1 MAGNRSLTKYRAKR
15 DFKKTREPKG
25 SSGAVPSEHLRFV
38 IQKHAARRLHYDLR
52 LELDGVFKSWAVT
65 RGPSLVPGDKRLAV
79 QVEDHPLDYG
89 DFEGT
94 IPAGEYGGGTVQL
107 WDRGFWAP
115 LNGRSPQQSLE
126 DGDLKFVLV
135 GEKLQGAWALVRM
148 RNDRDGGKRTNWLL
162 IKKQDAGAAS
172 AERSEALLAEDRSV
186 ASGRAMAEIAGGQ
199 GRPPTPFITASRSG
213 AAKGKAP
220 KASSGQPISKA
231 APAQGP
237 RARGKRSAG
246 AMPEFVAPQL
256 ARLVERPPAGPG
268 WAHEIKFDGYRL
280 QLRVEDHHVNIRT
293 RQGLDW
299 TDRFSKLAELAG
311 ELPDCLLDGEVVALN
326 AKGLPSFAAL
336 QAALSDRRTDSLVL
350 FVFDLLYL
358 RGADLRALPLSE
370 RKRKLRAL
378 LPGSWDHKPIRFVS
392 AIDGQGDA
400 VLASA
405 ARMGLEGVVSK
416 RLDAPYRS
424 GRGESW
430 TKTKYRAGQEVVIGG
445 WTTDGGSVRSLIVGV
460 HRDGQLR
467 YAGRVGTGFGPKAQK
482 LLLKKL
488 RNLTVATSPFKEAVP
503 EQAGPG
509 PIRWIKPE
517 LVAEIE
523 FAGWTTAGLV
533 RQAAFKGLR
542 DDKPASE
549 VVMEAPRKKSPS
561 TPGRA
566 STPGARPRPRSGAA
580 TVSGVSISNPDKAL
594 WPDGGDGTPVTKL
607 EYARY
612 LERIGPELLP
622 HVQGRPCSIVRAPDG
637 ITGQQFFQ
645 RHGAPG
651 TSALLTLVKVRGERG
666 PYLQIDRLEGLAA
679 IAQAGGLELHP
690 WNCAP
695 GQPEL
700 PGRLVFDFDPAPDV
714 AFSAVI
720 EGARELRARLKSA
733 GLVAFCKTTG
743 GKGLHVV
750 VPLAQRRGGNVT
762 WDVAKT
768 FARTICAQMSA
779 DSPRRYTTTLAKKAR
794 TGLIFLDY
802 LRNDRTATA
811 VAPYSTRAR
820 PGAPVSMPLPWSE
833 VRAGLDPAAYTLRS
847 VPKRLARIGEWKEYA
862 KSGRP
867 LSQAVRR
874 LVNADKS

>member
-1 MAGNRSLTKYRAKR
+1 MAKTKRLSKYRAKR
-15 DFKKTREPKG
+15 DFSKTREPQD
-25 SSGAVPSEHLRFV
+25 SRASVPSEHLRFV
-38 IQKHAARRLHYDLR
+38 VQKHAARRLHYDLR

-65 RGPSLVPGDKRLAV
+65 RGPSLFPGDKRLAV

-94 IPAGEYGGGTVQL
+94 IPAGQYGGGTVQL

-148 RNDRDGGKRTNWLL
+148 RSDRDGGKKSNWLL
-162 IKKQDAGAAS
+162 IKKQDAGATNAQ
-172 AERSEALLAEDRSV
+172 RSEALLAEDRSV
-186 ASGRAMAEIAGGQ
+186 ASGRAMAEIAAGEGKSPTPFVTAPQ
-199 GRPPTPFITASRSG
+199 SAAARAQSPRSSAGRGSGAAGRPPRRG
-213 AAKGKAP
+213 AARKLNT
-220 KASSGQPISKA
+220 
-231 APAQGP
+231 
-237 RARGKRSAG
+237 G

-256 ARLVERPPAGPG
+256 ARLVASPPAGAD

-280 QLRVEDHHVNIRT
+280 QVRVENHLVRIRT

-299 TDRFSKLAELAG
+299 TERFPKIAELAG
-311 ELPDCLLDGEVVALN
+311 DLPDCLLDGELVALD
-326 AKGLPSFAAL
+326 ASGIPSFAAL

-358 RGADLRALPLSE
+358 DGSDLRALPVSE
-370 RKRKLRAL
+370 RKRQLRAV
-378 LPGSWDHKPIRFVS
+378 LPKSRDHTQIRFVS
-392 AIDGQGDA
+392 AIAGRGDD

-405 ARMGLEGVVSK
+405 GRMGLEGVVSK

-424 GRGESW
+424 GRVDSW
-430 TKTKYRAGQEVVIGG
+430 TKTKYRGGQEVVVAG
-445 WTTDGGSVRSLIVGV
+445 WTTDGGSVRSLLAGV
-460 HRDGQLR
+460 HRDGQLT
-467 YAGRVGTGFGPKAQK
+467 YVGRVGTGFGSKAQK
-482 LLLKKL
+482 QLLAPL
-488 RNLTVATSPFKEAVP
+488 RRLTVAASPFKDPVP

-509 PIRWIKPE
+509 PVRWLRPE
-517 LVAEIE
+517 LVAEID
-523 FAGWTTAGLV
+523 FAGWTSAGMV

-542 DDKPASE
+542 ADKPASE
-549 VVMEAPRKKSPS
+549 VIMEAPRDTSVS
-561 TPGRA
+561 GPGRPSSA
-566 STPGARPRPRSGAA
+566 GARLRSGAA
-580 TVSGVSISNPDKAL
+580 TVRGVAISNPDKAL

-612 LERIGPELLP
+612 MERIGPELLP

-637 ITGQQFFQ
+637 INGQQFFQ
-645 RHGAPG
+645 RHASPG
-651 TSALLTLVKVRGERG
+651 SSSLLTLVKVRGERG

-679 IAQAGGLELHP
+679 VAQAGGLELHP

-695 GQPEL
+695 GQPEV

-714 AFSAVI
+714 AFSAVVA
-720 EGARELRARLKSA
+720 GARELRERLDAA

-750 VPLAQRRGGNVT
+750 VPLAQRRGSTVT

-768 FARTICAQMSA
+768 FARTICAQMVA
-779 DSPRRYTTTLAKKAR
+779 DSPTRYTTTLAKKER
-794 TGLIFLDY
+794 TGRIFLDY

-820 PGAPVSMPLPWSE
+820 PGAPVSTPLAWSA
-833 VRAGLDPAAYTLRS
+833 VRTDLDPAAYTLRT
-847 VPKRLARIGEWKEYA
+847 VPNRIARIGEWKEYA
-862 KSGRP
+862 TSSRP
-867 LSQAVRR
+867 LAQAVRR
-874 LVNADKS
+874 LLKAGKS